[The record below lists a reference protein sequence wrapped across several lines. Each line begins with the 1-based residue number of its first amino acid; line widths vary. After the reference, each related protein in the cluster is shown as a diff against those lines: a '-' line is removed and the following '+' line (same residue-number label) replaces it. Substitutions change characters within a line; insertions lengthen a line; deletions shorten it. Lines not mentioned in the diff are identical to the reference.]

1 MNTYFSIQDI
11 YIYIYIAIYIYL
23 DSKLLPRPPSFCKK
37 KKKMVILSRKVKKD
51 REYLRIYNIQN
62 AT

>member
-1 MNTYFSIQDI
+1 MNTYFSIQDIYI

-37 KKKMVILSRKVKKD
+37 KKKKWLYCQEKSKK
-51 REYLRIYNIQN
+51 IGN
-62 AT
+62 T

>member
-1 MNTYFSIQDI
+1 MNTYFYIQD
-11 YIYIYIAIYIYL
+11 IAIYIYL
-23 DSKLLPRPPSFCKK
+23 DSKLLPRPPSFCK